1 MNLNAN
7 NPLNLRRIFPKM
19 NTVIQMNITHQHM
32 RERIEQAHPDSLA
45 LQQVQAAQYAQAF
58 ADLQRAIDR
67 LAGIQQRVTELALK
81 NKEAADME
89 AYLNAPHAELNEE
102 LARMGL

>member
-19 NTVIQMNITHQHM
+19 NTVIQMTITHQEIK
-32 RERIEQAHPDSLA
+32 ERIEQAHPDSLA
-45 LQQVQAAQYAQAF
+45 LQQVQAAQYAEAVSALQFATNRVAELQERIVQA
-58 ADLQRAIDR
+58 
-67 LAGIQQRVTELALK
+67 
-81 NKEAADME
+81 
-89 AYLNAPHAELNEE
+89 AYVNAPHAELDNE

>member
-19 NTVIQMNITHQHM
+19 NTVIQMNITHQEM
-32 RERIEQAHPDSLA
+32 KERIPQAHPDSLA
-45 LQQVQAAQYAQAF
+45 LQQVQAAQYAEAVS
-58 ADLQRAIDR
+58 AMQRAIDR
-67 LAGIQQRVTELALK
+67 VSEIQARILEQ
-81 NKEAADME
+81 
-89 AYLNAPHAELNEE
+89 AYGNAPHAELNEE

>member
-19 NTVIQMNITHQHM
+19 NTVIQMNITHQEIK
-32 RERIEQAHPDSLA
+32 ERIEQAHPDSLA
-45 LQQVQAAQYAQAF
+45 LQQVQAAQYAEAVSALQFATNRVAELQERIVQA
-58 ADLQRAIDR
+58 
-67 LAGIQQRVTELALK
+67 
-81 NKEAADME
+81 
-89 AYLNAPHAELNEE
+89 AYLNAPHAELNDE

>member
-19 NTVIQMNITHQHM
+19 NTVIQMNITHQEM
-32 RERIEQAHPDSLA
+32 KERIEQAHPDSLA
-45 LQQVQAAQYAQAF
+45 LQQVQAAQYAEAVSAMQFAIERVAGLQERIVQA
-58 ADLQRAIDR
+58 
-67 LAGIQQRVTELALK
+67 
-81 NKEAADME
+81 
-89 AYLNAPHAELNEE
+89 AYVNAPHAELNDE

>member
-19 NTVIQMNITHQHM
+19 NTVIQMNITHQEIK
-32 RERIEQAHPDSLA
+32 ERIEQAHPDSLA
-45 LQQVQAAQYAQAF
+45 LQQVQAAQYAEAVSALQF
-58 ADLQRAIDR
+58 ATNRVAELQERIVA
-67 LAGIQQRVTELALK
+67 LAYV
-81 NKEAADME
+81 
-89 AYLNAPHAELNEE
+89 NAPHAELNDE